1 VAAKFYVRA
10 PRVIRASLACRAM
23 GSDHRHPLGAL
34 GERIAA
40 AHLTGRG
47 FDIVDR
53 NFRTRYGEL
62 DLVASGAGCLVFCE
76 VKARIARGPPG
87 PFGPLAAVGPA
98 KRRQV
103 RRMAGR
109 WLAER
114 AAQPRE
120 RPSVLRFDAI
130 GVTLSP
136 EGELVELEHVED
148 AF

>member
-1 VAAKFYVRA
+1 MR
-10 PRVIRASLACRAM
+10 R
-23 GSDHRHPLGAL
+23 DHRHPLGRL

-40 AHLTGRG
+40 AHLAKAGYE
-47 FDIVDR
+47 VVER

-62 DLVASGAGCLVFCE
+62 DLVAAGPDCLVFCE

-87 PFGPLAAVGPA
+87 PFGPLSAVGPA

-103 RRMAGR
+103 RRMAGQ

-114 AAQPRE
+114 AEAR
-120 RPSVLRFDAI
+120 RVRAGVLRFDAI
-130 GVTLSP
+130 GVTVSP
-136 EGELVELEHVED
+136 AGELVHLEHVED

>member
-1 VAAKFYVRA
+1 M
-10 PRVIRASLACRAM
+10 S
-23 GSDHRHPLGAL
+23 SDHRHPLGAL

-40 AHLTGRG
+40 HHLTKRG
-47 FDIVDR
+47 YEIVDR

-62 DLVASGAGCLVFCE
+62 DLVATGPDCLVFCE

-87 PFGPLAAVGPA
+87 PFGPLSAVGPA
-98 KRRQV
+98 KQRQV
-103 RRMAGR
+103 RRMAGQ

-114 AAQPRE
+114 PGTQRDC
-120 RPSVLRFDAI
+120 RGLLRFDAI

-136 EGELVELEHVED
+136 AGELVCLEHVED

>member
-1 VAAKFYVRA
+1 MRN
-10 PRVIRASLACRAM
+10 
-23 GSDHRHPLGAL
+23 DHRPPLGAL

-40 AHLTGRG
+40 AHLTKRG
-47 FDIVDR
+47 YEIVDR

-62 DLVASGAGCLVFCE
+62 DLVASGADCLVFCE

-87 PFGPLAAVGPA
+87 PFGPLSAVGPA

-103 RRMAGR
+103 RRMAGQ
-109 WLAER
+109 WLADR
-114 AAQPRE
+114 AGPR
-120 RPSVLRFDAI
+120 RGYRGVLRFDAI

-136 EGELVELEHVED
+136 AGDLVRLEHVED